1 MEDRELLDLLRKDG
15 DAGTQ
20 ALCSAY
26 APLAAAIARR
36 VLADRPEDVEEVV
49 ADTVFTIWRK
59 RTSLRADT
67 LRGFVI
73 ATARNLAIDRW
84 RALRRRNEGP
94 LPDWDGEDAACLEE
108 LILGEELQRRVLA
121 VSPPDGELFLRHYVL
136 LESAKELAERFG
148 LTESAVRSRLHRTRE
163 KLRQEVARDE

>member
-1 MEDRELLDLLRKDG
+1 MDDHALIDLLRNDG
-15 DAGTQ
+15 DAGAQ

-36 VLADRPEDVEEVV
+36 VLTDQAEDVEEVA
-49 ADTVFTIWRK
+49 ADTIFTVWRK
-59 RTSLRADT
+59 RTSLRPDT

-84 RALRRRNEGP
+84 RVLRRRNEGP
-94 LPDWDGEDAACLEE
+94 LFDWDGEDTAYLEE
-108 LILGEELQRRVLA
+108 FVLGEELQRRVLA

-136 LESAKELAERFG
+136 LEGAKELAERFG
-148 LTESAVRSRLHRTRE
+148 ITESAVRSRLHRTRK
-163 KLRQEVARDE
+163 KLRQEVKRDE